1 MTNLIEPETE
11 RLILRQWQQSD
22 RAPFAELNAD
32 PEVMRYFPATL
43 SQEESNALADRAQ
56 AKIEQLGWGFW
67 AVELK
72 EAGDFI
78 GFIGLN
84 IPTADLPFNP
94 CVEVGWRLAQAFW
107 GRGYATEAARACLQV
122 GFQQLEL
129 TEIVSF
135 TPVGNRKSRAVME
148 RLGMQV
154 DPLLFEHP
162 SVPEGS
168 VLRKH
173 CLYRLSS
180 KQWSN
185 L

>member
-11 RLILRQWQQSD
+11 RLILRQWLPSD

-43 SQEESNALADRAQ
+43 SREESDALADRAQ
-56 AKIEQLGWGFW
+56 AMIEQHGWGFW

-72 EAGDFI
+72 EDGDFI
-78 GFIGLN
+78 GFVGLN
-84 IPTADLPFNP
+84 IPAVDLPFNP
-94 CVEVGWRLAQAFW
+94 CVEVGWRLAQASW
-107 GRGYATEAARACLQV
+107 GQGYATEAARACLKV
-122 GFQQLEL
+122 GFQQLNL
-129 TEIVSF
+129 AEIVSF
-135 TPVGNRKSRAVME
+135 TTVANRRSRAVME
-148 RLGMQV
+148 RLGMQL
-154 DPLLFEHP
+154 DPLTFEHP

-168 VLRKH
+168 ELREH
-173 CLYRLSS
+173 CLYRLAS